1 MANAAT
7 SAGNNGVSGA
17 VDAVSGGSS
26 AIRTSVSQT
35 EGGTY
40 STSDVQSV
48 TKNLRFAYTGVECD
62 SPAVSRA

>member
-17 VDAVSGGSS
+17 VDTVSGGSS